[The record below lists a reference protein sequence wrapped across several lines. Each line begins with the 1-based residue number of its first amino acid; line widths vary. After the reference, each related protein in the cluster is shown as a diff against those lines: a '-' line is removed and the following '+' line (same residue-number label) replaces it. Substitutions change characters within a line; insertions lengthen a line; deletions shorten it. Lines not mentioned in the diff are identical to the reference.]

1 MKNLEENYTRQ
12 HNSLLKLTS
21 TVDFLTPISTDRGRY
36 KNRYNR
42 KRRPSTNTSSSS
54 TSSLPSS
61 SSSSDRTHY
70 QRSKRKYAKDYN
82 EKNSAQPNHPDNP
95 ADPTN
100 TSTAQAGAAKNI
112 SADPAKTPDNN
123 VPDAVN
129 NPPDRDFP
137 LMETLTL
144 K

>member
-54 TSSLPSS
+54 TSS

-137 LMETLTL
+137 LMETLAL